1 MMGPPLIAIDGLTM
15 SLGGR
20 TLFHDLELNIA
31 PGQHTLLLGPSG
43 SGKTTLLNLIS
54 GLLRPE
60 AGQVSF
66 RGEPLNTRGKLLS
79 YRRRELGHI
88 FQDLHLL
95 ESLSVY
101 DNIALVQAATGAHR
115 DAPQP
120 HALLEPLGLGDKI
133 RARVSRL
140 SRGERQRVALARAFA
155 NRPALILADEPTS
168 SLDPGSRAQTLE
180 HLWTLCQETG
190 ATALVVSHDLALLE
204 DQAFTQRL
212 RIAEGKVVAA

>member
-1 MMGPPLIAIDGLTM
+1 MEPPLVAIEGLTM

-20 TLFHDLELNIA
+20 SLFHDLELSIA

-54 GLLRPE
+54 GLRRAE
-60 AGQVSF
+60 AGQVRF
-66 RGEPLNTRGKLLS
+66 RGEPLSKKAKRSG
-79 YRRRELGHI
+79 YRRREIGQI

-95 ESLSVY
+95 ESMSVY
-101 DNIALVQAATGAHR
+101 DNIALIQAATGANR
-115 DAPQP
+115 DAPKP
-120 HALLEPLGLGDKI
+120 HALLEPLGLGD
-133 RARVSRL
+133 RVRTPVSRL

-155 NRPALILADEPTS
+155 NKPSLILADEPTS
-168 SLDPGSRAQTLE
+168 SLDPGSRAQTLA
-180 HLWTLCQETG
+180 HLWALCHETG

-212 RIAEGKVVAA
+212 RLAEGKLEAT